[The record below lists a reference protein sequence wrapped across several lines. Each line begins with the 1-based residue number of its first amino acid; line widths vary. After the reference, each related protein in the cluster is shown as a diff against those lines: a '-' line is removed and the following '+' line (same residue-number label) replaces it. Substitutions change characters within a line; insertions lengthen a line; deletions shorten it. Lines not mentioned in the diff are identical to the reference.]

1 MLSTVL
7 IVLLAAGA
15 VALAVAL
22 VATRAQ
28 ASSGHRLVEELRG
41 ELEAQRDTSVR
52 AAVDSLVTMAREQL
66 GAQSAANLAQLDSR
80 NQLMDQRIDG
90 MHREIDKVATL
101 VKELERDRSSKFG
114 ALTEQLAQAGQ
125 TTAELAKAT
134 RTLREALASSQSRGQ
149 WGERMADDVLRAAGF
164 VEGIN
169 YVKQASTK
177 AGRPDFTFLLPG
189 DKHLHMDVKFPLDNY
204 LRLLETEADLER
216 AQHEKAFLRD
226 VRNRVKELAGRD
238 YIDPAAGTLDYVLL
252 FIPNE
257 HVYSFVH
264 DRDRE
269 LVDVALAQKVILCSP
284 LTLFA
289 VLAVVR
295 QAVDSFA
302 LEQATGEIL
311 ELLESFRG
319 QWDKFT
325 SQMDTLGDRLDSTR
339 RAYDQLS
346 GTRRRQLER
355 QLDKIDDLRR
365 ADQPAAEPRHVQL
378 APAPA
383 DRAAGA

>member
-1 MLSTVL
+1 MPSIAL
-7 IVLLAAGA
+7 IVLLSAGVA
-15 VALAVAL
+15 ALAIAL
-22 VATRAQ
+22 VTTRAQ
-28 ASSGHRLVEELRG
+28 ASSGRRLVAELRN
-41 ELEAQRDTSVR
+41 ELEGQRDTSVR

-101 VKELERDRSSKFG
+101 VQELERDRSSKYG

-125 TTAELAKAT
+125 TTAELARVT
-134 RTLREALASSQSRGQ
+134 QTLREALTSSQSRGQ

-169 YVKQASTK
+169 YEKQASTK

-204 LRLLETEADLER
+204 LRLLDAGADLER

-257 HVYSFVH
+257 HVYGFVH

-269 LVDVALAQKVILCSP
+269 LVDLALAQKVILCSP

-302 LEQATGEIL
+302 LERATGEIL

-325 SQMDTLGDRLDSTR
+325 GQMDTLGDRLDSTR
-339 RAYDQLS
+339 KAYDQLT

-365 ADQPAAEPRHVQL
+365 AEPAAGGRHVQL